1 MVIPTPRIFWLER
14 IERAWQ
20 HRSIIWLSGVRR
32 VGKTCLVRSLPDVEY
47 FDCELPS
54 VRRQLADPESFLG
67 GLAGRRVALD
77 EIHRLGNP
85 SELLKIAADH
95 FPEIRLIAIGSST
108 LQASTKFRD
117 TLTDRKTDIWL
128 TPIATP
134 DLRDFERPDLLH
146 RLTAGG
152 LPPFFLDDE
161 RPPGTYQEWIDSY
174 WAKDVQE
181 LFRLERRHA
190 FQRLIE
196 LIMTNSGGIF
206 EASRFAAP
214 MEASRQTV
222 NNYLAVLEATRVAQV
237 VRPFSSR
244 QSTEIVSAPKVYA
257 FDTGFVSFYRGW
269 RELRPEDLGILWE
282 HLVLNEIQALL
293 PGVGVHY
300 WRDKQHHEIDFV
312 LPFRGKSPATI
323 ECKWSAAAGLDAA
336 SLASFRRR
344 YPGGLDLAVAHDVDR
359 PFTSRERGLPVS
371 WVGLDEMLARLRA
384 YAAS

>member
-1 MVIPTPRIFWLER
+1 MVSPTPRTYWLDR
-14 IERAWQ
+14 IERAWR

-54 VRRQLADPESFLG
+54 VRRQLVDPESFLG

-77 EIHRLGNP
+77 EIHRLSDP

-95 FPEIRLIAIGSST
+95 FPETCVIATGSST

-128 TPIATP
+128 TPMATP

-161 RPPGTYQEWIDSY
+161 RQPGTYQDWIDSY

-222 NNYLAVLEATRVAQV
+222 NNYLAVLEATRVAHV

-282 HLVLNEIQALL
+282 HFVLNEIQALL

-312 LPFRGKSPATI
+312 LPFRGKPPATI
-323 ECKWSAAAGLDAA
+323 ECKWSAGAGLDAA
-336 SLASFRRR
+336 SLTSFRRR
-344 YPGGLDLAVAHDVDR
+344 YPGGPDLAVAHNVDR
-359 PFTSRERGLPVS
+359 PFTSREGGLPVS
-371 WVGLDEMLARLRA
+371 WVGLDDMLARLRA

>member
-1 MVIPTPRIFWLER
+1 MVSSTPRTYWLDR

-54 VRRQLADPESFLG
+54 VRRQLVDPESFLR

-77 EIHRLGNP
+77 EIHRLSNP

-95 FPEIRLIAIGSST
+95 FPEIRVIATGSST

-117 TLTDRKTDIWL
+117 TLTDRQTDIWL
-128 TPIATP
+128 TPMATP

-161 RPPGTYQEWIDSY
+161 RSPGTYQEWIDSY

-196 LIMTNSGGIF
+196 LIMTSSGGIF

-257 FDTGFVSFYRGW
+257 FDTGFVGFYRGW
-269 RELRPEDLGILWE
+269 RELRPEDLDILWE
-282 HLVLNEIQALL
+282 HFVLNEIQALL

-312 LPFRGKSPATI
+312 VPFRGNSPVTI
-323 ECKWSAAAGLDAA
+323 ECKWLAGAGLDAA

-344 YPGGLDLAVAHDVDR
+344 YPGGPDLAVAHNVDR
-359 PFTSRERGLPVS
+359 PFTSREGGLPVS
-371 WVGLDEMLARLRA
+371 WVGLDEMTARLRA